1 MIRFQD
7 TVEKK
12 DDCELLSSTGF
23 QDIKPT
29 GSMSTEEAVSFLD
42 GLFSVDPDSQDMY
55 SVEDESLLAKIFGRY
70 EDEFDFDF
78 ELDDEVQL
86 VLDRFDSDK
95 WERLSDG
102 ERKVAIQDLAA
113 AYHWAISLAEEA
125 GLYAGAFPEDFDAR
139 CTRALQLKPGPSQ
152 IPPSFATEARAV
164 GLTPEQ
170 TRALLGPIVTLDEVT
185 LPLLLP
191 RIKASLE
198 AGKPVLCVR
207 TPTYDS
213 RALYGLTTTLIDGYR
228 PDAAD
233 PSAPQLHL
241 NFALYRTND
250 YHHSL
255 RPDWFPLEALFKN
268 SKGGKLVFLP

>member
-12 DDCELLSSTGF
+12 DDSELLSSTGF

-113 AYHWAISLAEEA
+113 VIGKKLGLEDNSDIKFYDGRDGSCGAYLPLSNTIFFSNGVRDEQDGQQTIFVDFTATKNCPSYRLSLFLTAFIFSSRSTAFSFLRRIVFHAGNSPARNSPQIQTGNAAIRTEPPAVFFKQLAV
-125 GLYAGAFPEDFDAR
+125 YFPVVVDH
-139 CTRALQLKPGPSQ
+139 TQP
-152 IPPSFATEARAV
+152 
-164 GLTPEQ
+164 
-170 TRALLGPIVTLDEVT
+170 TLDCQIIKTENIRT
-185 LPLLLP
+185 LQ
-191 RIKASLE
+191 AE
-198 AGKPVLCVR
+198 
-207 TPTYDS
+207 
-213 RALYGLTTTLIDGYR
+213 
-228 PDAAD
+228 
-233 PSAPQLHL
+233 
-241 NFALYRTND
+241 
-250 YHHSL
+250 
-255 RPDWFPLEALFKN
+255 
-268 SKGGKLVFLP
+268 